1 MGKLYCFIVSLCLTL
16 GATAQKTYFIYLQT
30 DNNSPFYIKMDDK
43 IYSSTTSGYFILSDV
58 IDSTYNFSI
67 GFPGERLEAKF
78 KLQVSGDDKGYLIKR
93 FDFGIGLFDLQ
104 SLRVVKPQADETRA
118 SNVSYIARDD
128 QFTSLLSKAADD
140 TTIMFIPVIAKQDV
154 AQNKEETKPTE
165 VKPEEI
171 KPNSNTQAMAKD
183 TVAVADITITQI
195 QTTDTPKADSASMA
209 INNPVRKIEN
219 NRQADTLVMAIK
231 DPPEQVAS
239 DSAITSPEQPYK
251 RSTVKKYAESSTS
264 EGFGLV
270 FFDKD
275 DKGIDTIRLL
285 IPNPKITFKQ
295 PDSAV
300 TETQALDIRKDT
312 VQQQSVTEQVPIVV
326 TAGNT
331 KSSLKSNCRDMASDN
346 DFKKLRKNMASKN
359 TDEDMVA
366 EAKKFF
372 RNKCYT
378 TEQIKNLSTL
388 FLTSAGKYQFF
399 DSAYLH
405 VSDQDQFDSLQS
417 EIKDEYY
424 VKRFKALIGD

>member
-1 MGKLYCFIVSLCLTL
+1 MGKLYCFIISLCLSL
-16 GATAQKTYFIYLQT
+16 GARAQKTYFIYLQT
-30 DNNSPFYIKMDDK
+30 DNNSPFYVKMDDK

-67 GFPGERLEAKF
+67 GFPGERAEAKF
-78 KLQVSGDDKGYLIKR
+78 KLQVSGDDKGFLIKR

-104 SLRVVKPQADETRA
+104 SLRVVRPLADETRA

-154 AQNKEETKPTE
+154 AQNKEETKPVE
-165 VKPEEI
+165 VKQEEI

-183 TVAVADITITQI
+183 TVAVADVTTTQT
-195 QTTDTPKADSASMA
+195 QTTDTPKTDSASTA
-209 INNPVRKIEN
+209 LNNPVQKIEN
-219 NRQADTLVMAIK
+219 NRQADTLVIAIK
-231 DPPEQVAS
+231 APEQLAS
-239 DSAITSPEQPYK
+239 DSAVTSAPEEPYK
-251 RSTVKKYAESSTS
+251 RSIVKKYAESSTS

-270 FFDKD
+270 FFDTG

-312 VQQQSVTEQVPIVV
+312 VQQQSVQEQVPIVV

-346 DFKKLRKNMASKN
+346 DFKKLRKNMAGKN

-366 EAKKFF
+366 EGKKFF
-372 RNKCYT
+372 RNKCFT

-405 VSDQDQFDSLQS
+405 VSDQEQFDSLQS

-424 VKRFKALIGD
+424 LKRFKALIGD